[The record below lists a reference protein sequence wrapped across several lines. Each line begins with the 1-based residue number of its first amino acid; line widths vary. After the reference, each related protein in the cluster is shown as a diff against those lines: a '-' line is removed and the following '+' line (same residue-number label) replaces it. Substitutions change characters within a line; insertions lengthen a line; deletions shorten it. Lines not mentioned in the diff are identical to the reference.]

1 MRGSNCYESG
11 LCFWLTQKVNKI
23 EWSCET
29 SPNGQSGVA
38 QKPSLVYKRTSP
50 MVKDIKV
57 GDWDNLFSP
66 HLNPRPGVC
75 LMLLLVEHWGITATP
90 QPIINNNPLPLT
102 REEEKKRLA
111 MCLSCQRGIQS
122 QNRTSMVVCFHLI
135 CLFGLSFVLFWDS
148 ISLCSSGWHRTQ
160 DHCASAS
167 WVSEFKCVSQWL
179 IHNLLWKPHS

>member
-102 REEEKKRLA
+102 REEEKKKKVSHVFIMSAR
-111 MCLSCQRGIQS
+111 
-122 QNRTSMVVCFHLI
+122 
-135 CLFGLSFVLFWDS
+135 DS
-148 ISLCSSGWHRTQ
+148 
-160 DHCASAS
+160 
-167 WVSEFKCVSQWL
+167 VSESHVYGCVCPFDLFVWVVLCFILRQ
-179 IHNLLWKPHS
+179 HLLM